1 VSLYNNEKILII
13 DDDLTV
19 IQILRTRLT
28 NLGYRIVRSPNDK
41 DALTKFWKEQPDLVV
56 LDIILPKFDGYEL
69 CRKIRIDSQVPIII
83 LTALSK
89 LSNRIRGLELGA
101 DDYIIKPFS
110 PPELEARIRS
120 VLRRTSLNQVF
131 TTQKKKEFKIGN
143 LSIDMNT
150 KCIAK
155 DNFKVKLTNIEY
167 SLLNLLM
174 ENAGKTLSRTVILN
188 NIWGYTPERAVDTRI
203 VDVHI
208 ARLRSKI
215 EEKPG
220 TPDFIL
226 TVRGIGYMFQNF
238 KRSV

>member
-1 VSLYNNEKILII
+1 MNNEKILII

-28 NLGYRIVRSPNDK
+28 NLGYRIVRSPNGK
-41 DALTKFWKEQPDLVV
+41 DALTKFWKEQPDLVI

-89 LSNRIRGLELGA
+89 LSNRIRALELGA

-120 VLRRTSLNQVF
+120 ILRRTNLNQVF
-131 TTQKKKEFKIGN
+131 TTLKKKEFKIGN

-155 DNFKVKLTNIEY
+155 DDFKVKLTNIEY
-167 SLLNLLM
+167 SLLNLLI
-174 ENAGKTLSRTVILN
+174 ENTGKALSRTIILN

-208 ARLRSKI
+208 ARLRLKI
-215 EEKPG
+215 EEKPS
-220 TPDFIL
+220 TPYFIL

-238 KRSV
+238 KRSI